1 LRRSPGHED
10 VLSKENAME
19 VNKPLM
25 IIGILSSAFVL
36 VIVKYILRFDVESTT
51 VLTLI
56 PLVNF
61 TIFAITKKEKNET

>member
-1 LRRSPGHED
+1 
-10 VLSKENAME
+10 ME

>member
-1 LRRSPGHED
+1 M
-10 VLSKENAME
+10 K
-19 VNKPLM
+19 VNKGLM
-25 IIGILSSAFVL
+25 IIGILSSTFVL

-61 TIFAITKKEKNET
+61 TVFAITKKEKNET